1 MPSNTVTTY
10 NTVGNREDLIDKV
23 FMISPTDTPFVSA
36 ISQTSATA
44 VYHEWQ
50 TDALSTPIATNA
62 AIEGADASYSVEAPT
77 ARLGNYSQIVL
88 DAFSVS
94 NTQESVKH
102 AGPNQIARL
111 QAKTMMQLK
120 KDIEASA
127 IVNGTSS
134 AGTSST
140 GRQMKGL
147 AGWVSTNYIGGTG
160 GSAPVAG
167 NPGTGPV
174 AGTAQAYTESLLKT
188 GLLEA
193 YTQGGNVNLLLLT
206 PTGKQVQSSFSG
218 NITRMQDVNNSGE
231 ITLKTSYTIYQS
243 DFGEVT
249 CVPNRVLAN
258 VGDKA
263 VYGVDTD
270 MFALAV
276 LRGMETEEMAT
287 TGDARNFQ
295 IRWEG
300 TLEARNQA
308 SSFQIRD
315 LNNV

>member
-1 MPSNTVTTY
+1 MPANTVTTY
-10 NTVGNREDLIDKV
+10 STVGNREDLIDKV

-36 ISQTSATA
+36 IAQTSATA

-50 TDALSTPIATNA
+50 TDALSAPIASNA
-62 AIEGADASYSVEAPT
+62 AVEGADASYSVEAPT

-94 NTQESVKH
+94 NTQEAVKH
-102 AGPNQIARL
+102 AGANQIARL

-127 IVNGTSS
+127 IVNGVSS
-134 AGTSST
+134 AGSSSS

-147 AGWVSTNYIGGTG
+147 AGWISSNYIGGAG

-167 NPGTGPV
+167 NPGTAAV
-174 AGTAQAYTESLLKT
+174 AGTAQAYTETLLKQ
-188 GLLEA
+188 GLLESYNA
-193 YTQGGNVNLLLLT
+193 GGNVNMLLLT
-206 PTGKQVQSSFSG
+206 PLGKQVQSGFQG

-231 ITLKTSYTIYQS
+231 ITLRTSYTIYQS

-249 CVPNRVLAN
+249 CVPNRVLSA
-258 VGDKA
+258 VGDHA

>member
-1 MPSNTVTTY
+1 MPANTVTTY
-10 NTVGNREDLIDKV
+10 GTVGNREDLIDKV

-36 ISQTSATA
+36 IAQTSATA

-50 TDALSTPIATNA
+50 TDALSAAIANNA
-62 AIEGADASYSVEAPT
+62 AVEGADASYSVEAPT
-77 ARLGNYSQIVL
+77 TRLGNYSQIVL

-94 NTQESVKH
+94 NTQEAVKH
-102 AGPNQIARL
+102 AGPNQIARV

-147 AGWVSTNYIGGTG
+147 KGFLATNYVGGTG
-160 GSAPVAG
+160 GAAPVAG
-167 NPGTGPV
+167 NPGTAPA
-174 AGTAQAYTESLLKT
+174 AGTAQAYTEALLKSA
-188 GLLEA
+188 LLSA
-193 YTQGGNVNLLLLT
+193 YNAGGDVNVLLLT
-206 PTGKQVQSSFSG
+206 PLGKQVQSSFSG
-218 NITRMQDVNNSGE
+218 NVTKFQDVSNSGE

-243 DFGEVT
+243 DFGDVT
-249 CVPNRVLAN
+249 CVPNRVMSQ
-258 VGDKA
+258 VGDHA
-263 VYGVDTD
+263 VYGIDTD

-300 TLEARNQA
+300 TLEARNEA

>member
-1 MPSNTVTTY
+1 MPANTVTTY
-10 NTVGNREDLIDKV
+10 STVGNREDLIDKV

-36 ISQTSATA
+36 IDQTGATA
-44 VYHEWQ
+44 IYHEWQ
-50 TDALSTPIATNA
+50 TDALSPPIANNA
-62 AIEGADASYSVEAPT
+62 AVEGADASYSVEAPT
-77 ARLGNYSQIVL
+77 TRIGNYSQIVL

-94 NTQESVKH
+94 NTQEAVKH

-111 QAKTMMQLK
+111 QSKTMLQLK

-127 IVNGTSS
+127 ITSTTMS
-134 AGTSST
+134 SGSSST
-140 GRQMKGL
+140 GRTMKGV
-147 AGWVSTNYIGGTG
+147 AGWVSTNYTGGAG

-167 NPGTGPV
+167 NPGTAPV
-174 AGTAQAYTESLLKT
+174 AGTAFAYTEAELKLSLLS
-188 GLLEA
+188 A
-193 YTQGGNVNLLLLT
+193 YNAGGNVNMLLLT
-206 PTGKQVQSSFSG
+206 PLGKQIQSSFTG

-249 CVPNRVLAN
+249 CVPNRVLAA
-258 VGDKA
+258 VGDHA

-270 MFALAV
+270 MWALAV